1 METTLLAVLVALVLI
16 LIIMQ
21 IPKTRLPRLRSK
33 SSKDDSGLGLEEV
46 IQSVTDD
53 VLKSQKRIRES
64 GGRSMFFVD
73 KAQVTLSF
81 VVKKTATGAVRLV
94 AAEGEAVHATEQ
106 IHQVTLDL
114 VTTPPLMGKVLES
127 LVSKHETLDAAVD
140 ELLASD
146 KTQDFLKQY
155 EQKAGE

>member
-1 METTLLAVLVALVLI
+1 METTLLAILVALMLI
-16 LIIMQ
+16 LIIIQ
-21 IPKTRLPRLRSK
+21 IPKTRLPRFRSK
-33 SSKDDSGLGLEEV
+33 TGKDDSGLGLEEV

-53 VLKSQKRIRES
+53 VLKSQRRIRES

-81 VVKKTATGAVRLV
+81 VVKKTATGTVKLV
-94 AAEGEAVHATEQ
+94 AAESEAAYATEQ
-106 IHQVTLDL
+106 VHQVTLDL
-114 VTTPPLMGKVLES
+114 VTIPPLMGKVLEN

-146 KTQDFLKQY
+146 KAQDFLKQY